1 MGYKDLECLTR
12 EELLR
17 LFHQHSFFM
26 RITERDIL
34 RAKQDCMFKKARAL
48 MDTAINE
55 MEQNK
60 GFKKFNKWF
69 LAHQKFARAMAL
81 YDEAENIILRAV

>member
-1 MGYKDLECLTR
+1 
-12 EELLR
+12 
-17 LFHQHSFFM
+17 
-26 RITERDIL
+26 
-34 RAKQDCMFKKARAL
+34 MFKKARAL